1 MLAMLLY
8 VFDNVYVALCCV
20 YSAACYSTLL
30 YLFLL
35 LDFARGC
42 FILHM
47 LFDVAMCSPH
57 SLYVF
62 SMLLFCLFVWRCF
75 SLAMLLYSSIKCSI
89 WLCFALCCFM
99 LLILFE
105 FA

>member
-42 FILHM
+42 FILPM
-47 LFDVAMCSPH
+47 LFDAAICLSHSFDVARS
-57 SLYVF
+57 
-62 SMLLFCLFVWRCF
+62 
-75 SLAMLLYSSIKCSI
+75 
-89 WLCFALCCFM
+89 CCFVVC
-99 LLILFE
+99 LSLRCVGHVALFFE
-105 FA
+105 RLFYTALVCSM